1 MSGVYFL
8 LGICAFLF
16 VLFLFGLR
24 NARAEEKKFCNKF
37 KKEFGQRPDKRL
49 LSKNSHIGGYHEK
62 HKGKYFVDDITFSDL
77 SMQEVFDRINYC
89 ESSSGEEYLYYMLR
103 NPSYT
108 DDFGELEQELDT
120 LQSNESERIR
130 LKSVFRKIGKSGKYS
145 IYDYLDLLNGA
156 KRISAAPH
164 YLALFLM
171 AAAIIYMS
179 FFGFT
184 VGFIALLAIVSYN
197 IVTYFRIKAQIEP
210 YLVTFAYIC
219 RLIRWAKEVTDENS
233 ESFAKETEEL
243 KSLTAVL
250 GSFSRNSWIV
260 ISGAGRTGTG
270 NPLDILAD
278 YVRMITHVDL
288 IKFGRMFDKL
298 EPNKDSV
305 DRLITLMG
313 KMDAVLSICYYR
325 ASLDGRYCTP
335 EFVSDEEYIIE
346 DGYHPLLDSPV
357 PNSITLKRGLLLT
370 GSNASGK
377 STFLKMSA
385 INSIFAQTI
394 HTCTASAYRGKLY
407 RIYSSMALRDDLNL
421 GDSYYMAEIKSL
433 KRVIDAARDKAAAPV
448 LCFVDEVLRGTN
460 TTERIAASSM
470 VLDYFTKEGVFC
482 FAATHDGELCGI
494 LSDKYDIYHFE
505 GDMTGGD
512 VIFDYKI
519 RTGPAT
525 TRNAIKLLESIGYD
539 KSVVEDA
546 EAMAEYFDKEG
557 IWKRCK

>member
-1 MSGVYFL
+1 MNGVYFL
-8 LGICAFLF
+8 LGICGFLF
-16 VLFLFGLR
+16 ILFLFGLR
-24 NARAEEKKFCNKF
+24 NAKAEEKRYCNKL

-49 LSKNSHIGGYHEK
+49 LSKNSHISGYHEK
-62 HKGKYFVDDITFSDL
+62 HKGQYFIDDITFSDL
-77 SMQEVFDRINYC
+77 SMTEVFDRINYC

-103 NPSYT
+103 NPRYV
-108 DDFGELEQELDT
+108 DDFDELENELKG
-120 LQSNESERIR
+120 LFENEEERIR
-130 LKSVFRKIGKSGKYS
+130 LKSVFHKIGKSGKYS
-145 IYDYLDLLNGA
+145 IYDYLELLSGA
-156 KRISAAPH
+156 KRISAVPH
-164 YLALFLM
+164 YLALALM
-171 AAAIIYMS
+171 VASIIYMS
-179 FFGFT
+179 FVNFT
-184 VGFIALLAIVSYN
+184 VGFIALLAAVSYN
-197 IVTYFRIKAQIEP
+197 IVTYFKIKAQIEP

-219 RLIRWAKEVTDENS
+219 RLIIWAKEIAAEKTS
-233 ESFAKETEEL
+233 AFSKECEEL
-243 KSLTAVL
+243 KSLTDTL
-250 GSFSRNSWIV
+250 GGFSRNSWIV
-260 ISGAGRTGTG
+260 ISGAGRTGSG
-270 NPLDILAD
+270 NPLDIIAD
-278 YVRMITHVDL
+278 YVRMITHIDL

-298 EPNKDSV
+298 EPEKGSV
-305 DRLITLMG
+305 DRLITIMG
-313 KMDAVLSICYYR
+313 KIDATLAICYYR
-325 ASLDGRYCTP
+325 ASLDGKYCRP
-335 EFVSDEEYIIE
+335 VFVSDDTYKIE

-357 PNSITLKRGLLLT
+357 PNSIVLNRGLLLT

-394 HTCTASAYRGKLY
+394 HTCTAVSYTGRLF

-433 KRVIDAARDKAAAPV
+433 KRVIDAARDKVAAPV

-482 FAATHDGELCGI
+482 FAATHDGELCSI
-494 LSDKYDIYHFE
+494 LADKYDIYHFE

-512 VIFDYKI
+512 VIFDYRLRK
-519 RTGPAT
+519 GPAT

-539 KSVVEDA
+539 KSIVEDA